1 MTIEEMFLLAFVM
14 VAIPLVLIGAP
25 IFVFTGGMQSFA
37 LRPLERCFGGLKLHE
52 TPQPGDVS
60 CVYHSYRG
68 FLLWFVQTEHHIHAP
83 PADALKALRRLR
95 LFNLTW
101 GLLSYGLLFVP
112 LLAIGNYYVQ
122 ERSILRQ
129 TAAQRDEQGANEKS

>member
-1 MTIEEMFLLAFVM
+1 MTTEDMFLLAFVV
-14 VAIPLVLIGAP
+14 VAIPLVLVGVP
-25 IFVFTGGMQSFA
+25 IFLLTGGMQRFA
-37 LRPLERCFGGLKLHE
+37 LRPLERCFAGLKLHE

-83 PADALKALRRLR
+83 PADALEALRRLLR
-95 LFNLTW
+95 FNLTW

-112 LLAIGNYYVQ
+112 LLAIGNYYAQ
-122 ERSILRQ
+122 KRSIQRQ
-129 TAAQRDEQGANEKS
+129 TTAQTDEQRANTNS